1 MPTPAAPAPTP
12 SVPGAIQG
20 ISANTQAAVDGMG
33 QLKNDGLALQLAD
46 LDLQTTVLPVKK
58 LAGAAKDALG

>member
-1 MPTPAAPAPTP
+1 MPTPAAPAP
-12 SVPGAIQG
+12 SVPGAVQD
-20 ISANTQAAVDGMG
+20 ISANTQAVVQGMG